1 MKGKGIEQRYTLK
14 VLPAEIYIPQPE
26 FHHPAELAMLTRL
39 RDEGPA
45 LVDAYLAKETKNG
58 VTFIARDAAK
68 RIFPE
73 YKANPTE
80 NNRYSDRAA
89 SALADAARRLILSR
103 PPAMP
108 RNEVILFTGA
118 PASGKSAAG
127 RPLDIAT
134 VEIVHETIFTSTD
147 KARTFLEEAFDAGRL
162 PAISLV
168 YTNDPRINAR
178 RMVARAIQIGRTVPL
193 SFIAKTYVEVPRIVF
208 DLSQEFGD
216 RLRISVTDNSGT
228 PAEALRHNDIYLA
241 LKETGRYTVDS
252 CLREMDDEL
261 NEIQNR
267 NPIPPQ
273 VLHEARL
280 C

>member
-1 MKGKGIEQRYTLK
+1 MI
-14 VLPAEIYIPQPE
+14 A
-26 FHHPAELAMLTRL
+26 RL
-39 RDEGPA
+39 RDHGPA
-45 LVDAYLAKETKNG
+45 LIEAYLAKETKHAI
-58 VTFIARDAAK
+58 TFIARDAAK

-89 SALADAARRLILSR
+89 SALADAARRHIFSQ
-103 PPAMP
+103 PPVMP

-147 KARTFLEEAFDAGRL
+147 KARAFLEEAFDAGRL

-178 RMVARAIQIGRTVPL
+178 RMIARAIQIGRTVPL
-193 SFIAKTYVEVPRIVF
+193 AFMAKTYVEVPRIVWE
-208 DLSQEFGD
+208 LSQQFGA

-228 PAEALRHNDIYLA
+228 PSEATQHNDIIRA
-241 LKETGRYTVDS
+241 VRETGRYTVEGA
-252 CLREMDDEL
+252 LREMDDEL
-261 NEIQNR
+261 DKIQDR
-267 NPIPPQ
+267 NPIPPRI
-273 VLHEARL
+273 LHEARL
-280 C
+280 R

>member
-1 MKGKGIEQRYTLK
+1 M
-14 VLPAEIYIPQPE
+14 PAELHIPQPE
-26 FHHPAELAMLTRL
+26 FNHPAELAMIARL
-39 RDEGPA
+39 RDNGPA
-45 LVDAYLAKETKNG
+45 LIEAYLAKETKNG

-147 KARTFLEEAFDAGRL
+147 KARSFLEEAFSARRL

-168 YTNDPRINAR
+168 YTNDPRINVR
-178 RMVARAIQIGRTVPL
+178 RMVTRAIQIGRTVPL
-193 SFIAKTYVEVPRIVF
+193 AFMAKTYIEVPHIVF

-228 PAEALRHNDIYLA
+228 PADALRHNDIYRA
-241 LKETGRYTVDS
+241 LKETGRYTVEG
-252 CLREMDDEL
+252 CLKEMDDEL
-261 NEIQNR
+261 DEIESR
-267 NPIPPQ
+267 NSIPAQ

-280 C
+280 R

>member
-1 MKGKGIEQRYTLK
+1 L
-14 VLPAEIYIPQPE
+14 LPAEIHIPQPE
-26 FHHPAELAMLTRL
+26 SDHPAELAMIARL
-39 RDEGPA
+39 RDDGPA
-45 LVDAYLAKETKNG
+45 LLEAYLAKETKNG

-127 RPLDIAT
+127 RPLDIST
-134 VEIVHETIFTSTD
+134 VEIVHETIFTSTS
-147 KARTFLEEAFDAGRL
+147 KARVFLEEAFDAARL

-168 YTNDPRINAR
+168 YTNDPRINVR
-178 RMVARAIQIGRTVPL
+178 RMIARAIQIGRTVPL
-193 SFIAKTYVEVPRIVF
+193 AFMAKTYVEVPHIVF
-208 DLSQEFGD
+208 DLSQQFGA
-216 RLRISVTDNSGT
+216 RLRISVSDNSGKPT
-228 PAEALRHNDIYLA
+228 DVVRHNDIYRA
-241 LKETGRYTVDS
+241 LSDTGRYTVEG
-252 CLREMDDEL
+252 CLKEMDDEL
-261 NEIQNR
+261 NEIDNR

-273 VLHEARL
+273 IFHEARL
-280 C
+280 R